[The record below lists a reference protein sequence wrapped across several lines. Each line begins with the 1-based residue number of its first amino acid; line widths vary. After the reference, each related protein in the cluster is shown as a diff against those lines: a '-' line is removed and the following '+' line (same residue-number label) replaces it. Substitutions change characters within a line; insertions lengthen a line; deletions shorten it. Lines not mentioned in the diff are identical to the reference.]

1 VTFATDQLT
10 DPRAGHERLLG
21 LLLVSAPVGASR
33 DRMSAQDRDA
43 WLRAWFVWAGFI
55 DCRAARFRAVPSP
68 LCKFCGVGER
78 PVTLDQEVRVGQACP
93 GDDEAGPAEQQL
105 VGAEFDAEQV
115 VPQEACGVVGP
126 VAAVAVVEERR
137 AVPLLV

>member
-1 VTFATDQLT
+1 MPGYVRGLSGQNLLT
-10 DPRAGHERLLG
+10 
-21 LLLVSAPVGASR
+21 V
-33 DRMSAQDRDA
+33 AQPGSGR
-43 WLRAWFVWAGFI
+43 
-55 DCRAARFRAVPSP
+55 CPSP
-68 LCKFCGVGER
+68 FCKFCGVGER

-137 AVPLLV
+137 AVALLV